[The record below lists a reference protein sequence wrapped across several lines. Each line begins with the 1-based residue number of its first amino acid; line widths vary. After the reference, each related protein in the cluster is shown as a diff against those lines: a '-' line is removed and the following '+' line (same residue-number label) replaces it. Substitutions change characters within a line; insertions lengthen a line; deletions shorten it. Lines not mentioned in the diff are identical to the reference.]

1 MAQDSFEL
9 FKSNICHRVKDQ
21 GDIPFII
28 DILKSGE
35 IRTRFNKKEYAQAL
49 YLLAMVDYLSR
60 ENGLPLCSDYRD
72 IRSCKLKEP
81 IYPASILAFSIVTDN
96 ERIKDESLDNAIPE
110 FKRFNIVEN
119 EVRNVI

>member
-49 YLLAMVDYLSR
+49 YLLAMVDYLS
-60 ENGLPLCSDYRD
+60 P
-72 IRSCKLKEP
+72 
-81 IYPASILAFSIVTDN
+81 
-96 ERIKDESLDNAIPE
+96 
-110 FKRFNIVEN
+110 
-119 EVRNVI
+119 